1 MTNGNEIAAAQ
12 GRALQAAPSSGVP
25 MMSIAELKTRA
36 DMVQR
41 LKREIMVNGVHMGTI
56 PGCGDKPTLLK
67 NGAELLC
74 MAFRLAP
81 DTKAEITDLG
91 EGHREYVVTTTISSQ
106 VTGEILATGIGSC
119 STKESKYRYRGT
131 ERENTGKPVPK
142 EYWSAKKAGSPT
154 AQGILGGPGYVA
166 AKDENGNWT
175 IFKKG
180 STRLENTDIADTY
193 NTVLKMASKRSLID
207 AVLKATGGS
216 CAFTQDLEDM
226 KGNAA
231 AGGYDLGE
239 GGGQGYGRQQA
250 RQAPPQEPEWTPQY
264 EDAGY
269 AAQPAYAEADYAG
282 QEPAP
287 QPAQSQDAVPEQAEI
302 PLPEARELP
311 KSRKP
316 AAQSTLVRL
325 ANFLAWIE
333 RQKAVKGADAVADCL
348 GRLGFE
354 SEKDVKAADLKKVS
368 DAVAA
373 LPNATEAQG

>member
-12 GRALQAAPSSGVP
+12 GRAIQAAPSSGIP
-25 MMSIAELKTRA
+25 MMSIADLKTRA
-36 DMVQR
+36 GMVQR
-41 LKREIMVNGVHMGTI
+41 LKQEIMVDGVHMGKI

-91 EGHREYVVTTTISSQ
+91 EGHREYMVTTTISSQ
-106 VTGEILATGIGSC
+106 ATGEIIATGIGSC

-131 ERENTGKPVPK
+131 ERENTGRPVPK
-142 EYWSAKKAGSPT
+142 EYWSAKKAGSPA

-175 IFKKG
+175 IFRKG
-180 STRLENTDIADTY
+180 STRLDNPDIADTY
-193 NTVLKMASKRSLID
+193 NTVLKMAAKRSLVD

-231 AGGYDLGE
+231 AGGYDIGE
-239 GGGQGYGRQQA
+239 GDRQAYGRQQGRNA
-250 RQAPPQEPEWTPQY
+250 QPQEPEWEPSY
-264 EDAGY
+264 EDGY
-269 AAQPAYAEADYAG
+269 SAQPAYAESDYAE
-282 QEPAP
+282 QEQAP
-287 QPAQSQDAVPEQAEI
+287 QPAQAQDAVPGQAEI
-302 PLPEARELP
+302 PLPEATELP
-311 KSRKP
+311 KARKP
-316 AAQSTLVRL
+316 AAPSSQARI
-325 ANFLAWIE
+325 ANFIAWIG

-354 SEKDVKAADLKKVS
+354 SEKEVKAADLKKVS

-373 LPNATEAQG
+373 LPDAKEAKG

>member
-25 MMSIAELKTRA
+25 MMSIADLKTRA
-36 DMVQR
+36 GMVQR
-41 LKREIMVNGVHMGTI
+41 LKREIMVDGVHMGTI

-81 DTKAEITDLG
+81 DTKVEITDLG
-91 EGHREYVVTTTISSQ
+91 EGHREYMVTTTISSQ
-106 VTGEILATGIGSC
+106 VTGEIIATGIGSC

-154 AQGILGGPGYVA
+154 AQGILGGPGFVA

-180 STRLENTDIADTY
+180 STKLENPDIADTY

-239 GGGQGYGRQQA
+239 GERQGYGRQQA

-269 AAQPAYAEADYAG
+269 AAQPAYAEADYTE

-287 QPAQSQDAVPEQAEI
+287 QPAQAQDAVPEQAEI
-302 PLPEARELP
+302 PLPEAKELP

-316 AAQSTLVRL
+316 AAQSNLVRL

>member
-12 GRALQAAPSSGVP
+12 GRALQAAQSSGIP
-25 MMSIAELKTRA
+25 MMSIADLKTRA
-36 DMVQR
+36 GMVQR
-41 LKREIMVNGVHMGTI
+41 LKQEIMVDGVHMGKI

-91 EGHREYVVTTTISSQ
+91 EGHREYMVTTTISSQ
-106 VTGEILATGIGSC
+106 ATGEIIATGIGSC

-142 EYWSAKKAGSPT
+142 EYWSAKKAGSPA

-175 IFKKG
+175 IFRKG
-180 STRLENTDIADTY
+180 STRLENPDIADTY
-193 NTVLKMASKRSLID
+193 NTVLKMAAKRSLVD

-239 GGGQGYGRQQA
+239 GDRQAYGRQQG
-250 RQAPPQEPEWTPQY
+250 RNAPQQEPEWAPEY
-264 EDAGY
+264 EDGY
-269 AAQPAYAEADYAG
+269 SAQPAYAESDYAE
-282 QEPAP
+282 QEQAP
-287 QPAQSQDAVPEQAEI
+287 QPAQAQDAVPEQAEI
-302 PLPEARELP
+302 PLPEATELP
-311 KSRKP
+311 KTRKP
-316 AAQSTLVRL
+316 AAPSSQARI
-325 ANFLAWIE
+325 ANFIAWIG

-354 SEKDVKAADLKKVS
+354 SEKEVKAADLKKVS

-373 LPNATEAQG
+373 LPDATEAKV

>member
-1 MTNGNEIAAAQ
+1 MNGNEIATRQAT
-12 GRALQAAPSSGVP
+12 ALQAAPSSGVP

-36 DMVQR
+36 NMVQR
-41 LKREIMVNGVHMGTI
+41 LKREIMIDGVHMGTI

-91 EGHREYVVTTTISSQ
+91 EGHREYMVTTTISSQ

-154 AQGILGGPGYVA
+154 AQGILGGPGFVA

-175 IFKKG
+175 IFRKG
-180 STRLENTDIADTY
+180 STKLENPDIADTY

-239 GGGQGYGRQQA
+239 GDRQGYGRQQA
-250 RQAPPQEPEWTPQY
+250 RQAPPQEPEWTPSY
-264 EDAGY
+264 EGDGY
-269 AAQPAYAEADYAG
+269 AAQPAYAEADYYAE

-287 QPAQSQDAVPEQAEI
+287 QPEQAEI
-302 PLPEARELP
+302 PLPEAKELP
-311 KSRKP
+311 KTKKP
-316 AAQSTLVRL
+316 AAQSNLVRQ

-348 GRLGFE
+348 GSLGFE
-354 SEKDVKAADLKKVS
+354 SPKDVKPADHKKVS
-368 DAVAA
+368 DAVSA
-373 LPNATEAQG
+373 LPDIGA

>member
-12 GRALQAAPSSGVP
+12 GRALQAAASSGIP
-25 MMSIAELKTRA
+25 MMSIADLKTRA
-36 DMVQR
+36 GMVQR
-41 LKREIMVNGVHMGTI
+41 LKQEIMVDGVHMGKI

-91 EGHREYVVTTTISSQ
+91 EGHREYIVTTTISSQ
-106 VTGEILATGIGSC
+106 ATGEIIATGIGSC

-142 EYWSAKKAGSPT
+142 EYWSAKKAGSPA

-175 IFKKG
+175 IFRKG
-180 STRLENTDIADTY
+180 STRIENPDIADTY
-193 NTVLKMASKRSLID
+193 NTVLKMAAKRSLVD

-231 AGGYDLGE
+231 AGGYDIGE
-239 GGGQGYGRQQA
+239 GDRQAYGRQHG
-250 RQAPPQEPEWTPQY
+250 RNAPPQEQELAPEY
-264 EDAGY
+264 EDGY
-269 AAQPAYAEADYAG
+269 SAQPAYAEADYAE
-282 QEPAP
+282 QEPAT
-287 QPAQSQDAVPEQAEI
+287 QPAQAQDAVPEQAEI
-302 PLPEARELP
+302 QLPEATELP
-311 KSRKP
+311 KTRKP
-316 AAQSTLVRL
+316 AAPSSQARI
-325 ANFLAWIE
+325 ANFIAWIG
-333 RQKAVKGADAVADCL
+333 RQKAVKGADAVADCI

-354 SEKDVKAADLKKVS
+354 SEKEVKAADLKKVS

-373 LPNATEAQG
+373 LPDAKEAKG

>member
-1 MTNGNEIAAAQ
+1 MTNGNEISSAQ
-12 GRALQAAPSSGVP
+12 GRALKAAPSSGIP
-25 MMSIAELKTRA
+25 MMSIADLKTRA
-36 DMVQR
+36 GMVQR
-41 LKREIMVNGVHMGTI
+41 LKREIMVDGVHMGKI

-91 EGHREYVVTTTISSQ
+91 EGHREYIVTTTISSQ
-106 VTGEILATGIGSC
+106 ATGEIIATGIGSC

-142 EYWSAKKAGSPT
+142 EYWSAKKAGSPA

-175 IFKKG
+175 IFRKG
-180 STRLENTDIADTY
+180 STRIENPDIADTY
-193 NTVLKMASKRSLID
+193 NTVLKMAAKRSLVD

-226 KGNAA
+226 KVNAA
-231 AGGYDLGE
+231 AGGYDIGE
-239 GGGQGYGRQQA
+239 GNRQEYGRQQG
-250 RQAPPQEPEWTPQY
+250 RNAPPQEQEWDPEY
-264 EDAGY
+264 EDGY
-269 AAQPAYAEADYAG
+269 AAQPEYAEAAYD
-282 QEPAP
+282 
-287 QPAQSQDAVPEQAEI
+287 DASEQAHAHDSVHEHAEI
-302 PLPEARELP
+302 PLPEATELP
-311 KSRKP
+311 KTRKQ
-316 AAQSTLVRL
+316 AAPSSQARI
-325 ANFLAWIE
+325 ANFIAWIG

-354 SEKDVKAADLKKVS
+354 SEKEVKAADLKKVS

-373 LPNATEAQG
+373 LPDATEAKV

>member
-36 DMVQR
+36 NMVQR
-41 LKREIMVNGVHMGTI
+41 LKREIMVDGVHMGTI

-91 EGHREYVVTTTISSQ
+91 EGHREYMVTTTISSQ

-180 STRLENTDIADTY
+180 STKLENPNIADTY
-193 NTVLKMASKRSLID
+193 NTVLKMASKRSLVD

-250 RQAPPQEPEWTPQY
+250 RQAPPQEPEWAPLY

-269 AAQPAYAEADYAG
+269 AAQPAYAEADYAE

-287 QPAQSQDAVPEQAEI
+287 QPEQARDAVPEQAEI
-302 PLPEARELP
+302 PLQEARELH

-316 AAQSTLVRL
+316 AAQSNLVRL
-325 ANFLAWIE
+325 ANFLAWLE

>member
-25 MMSIAELKTRA
+25 MMSIADLKTRA
-36 DMVQR
+36 GMVQR
-41 LKREIMVNGVHMGTI
+41 LKREIMVDGVHMGTI

-81 DTKAEITDLG
+81 DTKVEITDLG
-91 EGHREYVVTTTISSQ
+91 EGHREYMVTTTISSQ
-106 VTGEILATGIGSC
+106 VTGEIIATGIGSC

-154 AQGILGGPGYVA
+154 AQGILGGPGFVA

-180 STRLENTDIADTY
+180 STKLENPDIADTY

-239 GGGQGYGRQQA
+239 DGRQGYGRQQA
-250 RQAPPQEPEWTPQY
+250 RQASPQEPEWTPQY
-264 EDAGY
+264 EDAD
-269 AAQPAYAEADYAG
+269 YAE

-287 QPAQSQDAVPEQAEI
+287 QPEQAEI
-302 PLPEARELP
+302 PLPEATELP
-311 KSRKP
+311 KPRKP
-316 AAQSTLVRL
+316 AAQSNLVRL